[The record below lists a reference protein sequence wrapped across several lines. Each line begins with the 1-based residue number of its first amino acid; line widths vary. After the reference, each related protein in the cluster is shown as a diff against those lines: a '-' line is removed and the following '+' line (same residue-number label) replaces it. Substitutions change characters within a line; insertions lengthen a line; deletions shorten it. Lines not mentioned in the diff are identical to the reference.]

1 MIQSIRNSLEN
12 ESKNFNSHFTTLM
25 FQATSWTEGGKSDF
39 SSFLAGKDWH
49 SSMSCLLQEPEFDS
63 GGAESFS
70 MLLRWP
76 RDSGFGQHHLDQ
88 CEWQSQTS
96 HMRFPDWANQLQS
109 KGTGCLLGSISFLP
123 WWHGW
128 LQGATAT
135 MKRVRQLFLLLYIAN
150 HPILSCYLSLF
161 LAAIVIQFLYH
172 LLLCESKRFPRI

>member
-49 SSMSCLLQEPEFDS
+49 PSMSCLLQEPEFDS

-70 MLLRWP
+70 MMLRWP

-88 CEWQSQTS
+88 CERQSQTS

-123 WWHGW
+123 
-128 LQGATAT
+128 
-135 MKRVRQLFLLLYIAN
+135 
-150 HPILSCYLSLF
+150 
-161 LAAIVIQFLYH
+161 
-172 LLLCESKRFPRI
+172 